1 MAVYTIG
8 NMTVEVVYVPFIV
21 VRVLMAP
28 ILPIT
33 CQRWAVGHGMKS
45 VDSRSTP
52 EYFLEYCVWSM
63 GVEVGAGRS
72 GADQEER
79 GLFGRSALS

>member
-1 MAVYTIG
+1 MAVNTIG

-21 VRVLMAP
+21 VRVLVAP
-28 ILPIT
+28 VLPIA
-33 CQRWAVGHGMKS
+33 CQRRPVGHDMKS

-63 GVEVGAGRS
+63 GLEVDVCKGWS
-72 GADQEER
+72 KWC
-79 GLFGRSALS
+79 